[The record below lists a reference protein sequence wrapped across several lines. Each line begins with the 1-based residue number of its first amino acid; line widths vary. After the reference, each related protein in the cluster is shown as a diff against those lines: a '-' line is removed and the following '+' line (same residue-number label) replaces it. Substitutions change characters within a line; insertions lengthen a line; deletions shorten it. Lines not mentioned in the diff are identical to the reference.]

1 VSAHSFDSTTADF
14 ERDVLEASKRT
25 PVVVDF
31 WAPWCGPCRA
41 LKPILEKLAAE
52 FDGKFLLAK
61 VNTDENPEI
70 AARYGV
76 RGIPNVKAFR
86 NGQVVDEFTGALPAP
101 AVAEFLDRLTGP
113 PASEQLLEELTASGE
128 FPEILGPLA
137 EHDYERVLEWLLGDL
152 ENADLERRE
161 RIRQIMVSLFGE
173 LGPEDPVATQYR
185 RRLASA
191 LY

>member
-1 VSAHSFDSTTADF
+1 
-14 ERDVLEASKRT
+14 
-25 PVVVDF
+25 
-31 WAPWCGPCRA
+31 
-41 LKPILEKLAAE
+41 
-52 FDGKFLLAK
+52 
-61 VNTDENPEI
+61 
-70 AARYGV
+70 V

-101 AVAEFLDRLTGP
+101 AVEEFLDRLTGP

-152 ENADLERRE
+152 ENADPERRE